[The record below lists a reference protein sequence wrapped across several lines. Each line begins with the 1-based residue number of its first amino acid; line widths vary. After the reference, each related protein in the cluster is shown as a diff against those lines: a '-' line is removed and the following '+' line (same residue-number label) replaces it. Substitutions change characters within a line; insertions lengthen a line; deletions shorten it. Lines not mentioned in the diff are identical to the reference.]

1 MNPEEY
7 RLVVASGPTRE
18 WIDPVRFISNPST
31 GQTGWS
37 LATSG
42 VGRFREVVFISG
54 PGNEEF
60 RTVEGARN
68 VLVDTTAEMTSAVRD
83 HVCDFCLLIMSAAP
97 ADYTPAE
104 PENQK
109 IKKKSGEPYTLTLAP
124 TTDILKS
131 LIPLAT
137 AWPAFYRVGFAA
149 ETKNVQEY
157 ALRKL
162 AEKELDLICANQV
175 YKSETG
181 FGNHPNTLL
190 VIDKAGEIAKIGP
203 AAKDDL
209 AIRLLDHIVAKIPAK
224 NQAVSDATFRQ
235 ILPGVSEQY

>member
-1 MNPEEY
+1 MNPAEF

-54 PGNEEF
+54 PGLEEY

-83 HVCDFCLLIMSAAP
+83 NVGDSCLLIMSAAP
-97 ADYTPAE
+97 ADYTPAT
-104 PENQK
+104 PETQK
-109 IKKKSGEPYTLTLAP
+109 IKKKSGEPYTLILAP

-131 LIPLAT
+131 LIPIAA

-149 ETKNVQEY
+149 ETKNMHEY

-162 AEKELDLICANQV
+162 EEKELDFICANQV

-181 FGNHPNTLL
+181 FGNNPNTLV
-190 VIDKAGEIAKIGP
+190 VIDRAGETTKIGP
-203 AAKDDL
+203 ATKDDL
-209 AIRLLDHIVAKIPAK
+209 ASRLLDHIVAKIPAK
-224 NQAVSDATFRQ
+224 NQAV
-235 ILPGVSEQY
+235 I